1 MSLELEEML
10 QSDLEAMQPQ
20 VFKEHKK
27 QASVFIVAQ
36 MEIEV
41 MFAITCHRR
50 MAQRQRTNSLK
61 EMATPVPDGSCCLC
75 QGALELLAAEES
87 GLRQGWLSS
96 QITQPQGNPLLQE
109 SQRHRNRKSPPQSL
123 AGQGQPALVR
133 QGIPRGNCGCHASKA
148 GTPGVLCSGAECLLG
163 GLPEY
168 WGTGNGERQRGTTI
182 AK

>member
-109 SQRHRNRKSPPQSL
+109 SQRHRNRKSPPQPL

-133 QGIPRGNCGCHASKA
+133 QGIPRGSCGCHASKA